1 MMDAGSC
8 MSMAALPGWANVGL
22 EDARAI
28 LDNCSVAVH
37 FVDAN
42 GTIIYANKAELDC
55 LGTSSSES
63 RPPPQKTNNM
73 LFYNHRGQATRW
85 RSTWVAT
92 SPTSTLVARP
102 STTYLIVLSGRRPC
116 STTR

>member
-1 MMDAGSC
+1 MMDAGSI
-8 MSMAALPGWANVGL
+8 SAAALPGWANVGL

-55 LGTSSSES
+55 LGTSSSLS
-63 RPPPQKTNNM
+63 RPPQSFSLSRPEI
-73 LFYNHRGQATRW
+73 
-85 RSTWVAT
+85 
-92 SPTSTLVARP
+92 LVF
-102 STTYLIVLSGRRPC
+102 SLC
-116 STTR
+116 S